1 MTRTV
6 IWNDSFP
13 PSQRMKF
20 WSVLYDMVI
29 IMYNINTVRS
39 SVIGTVE
46 KRGCLEAKGWMY
58 KKSMLSQF
66 FIQYF
71 IVILVQNKF
80 SVSLTIDL

>member
-1 MTRTV
+1 M
-6 IWNDSFP
+6 
-13 PSQRMKF
+13 
-20 WSVLYDMVI
+20 
-29 IMYNINTVRS
+29 RS

>member
-1 MTRTV
+1 M
-6 IWNDSFP
+6 
-13 PSQRMKF
+13 
-20 WSVLYDMVI
+20 
-29 IMYNINTVRS
+29 RS

-58 KKSMLSQF
+58 KIPMFSQF